1 MLVSPSLILFQE
13 RHFAEVKAL
22 QVRLEEQQEKNNT
35 LVHVNTELREQL
47 ETAAKTNDQLS
58 LDLQKLSAHWERL
71 NSELKPSSGENNN
84 RNIALVWNEV
94 LSFRRQMLDLKM
106 ATQRDLISMKSDISQ
121 AGKRM
126 TSACLD
132 VHANSDYIRINGRE
146 TRIGTQ
152 QELWTQLQRCR
163 VEKKVLEQKV
173 TSLEEK
179 IISFKSKNHSLE
191 QSMLEEKRAKH
202 GLLEENEQLVK
213 KVAKHTISLCCDR

>member
-22 QVRLEEQQEKNNT
+22 QVRIEEQQEKNST
-35 LVHVNTELREQL
+35 LAHVNAELREQL
-47 ETAAKTNDQLS
+47 ETTAKTNEQLS

-71 NSELKPSSGENNN
+71 NSELKEKPEDSSP
-84 RNIALVWNEV
+84 RSIALVWNEV
-94 LSFRRQMLDLKM
+94 LAFRRQMLDLKM
-106 ATQRDLISMKSDISQ
+106 ATQRDLVSMKGEITN
-121 AGKRM
+121 AGRRM

-132 VHANSDYIRINGRE
+132 IHANSDYIRVNGRE
-146 TRIGTQ
+146 TRIGSQ

-191 QSMLEEKRAKH
+191 QSMIEEKRMKH
-202 GLLEENEQLVK
+202 GLLEENETLLK
-213 KVAKHTISLCCDR
+213 KVTSG